1 MGCGRAA
8 VAAAL
13 ALCVE
18 LSGKMFDDWTRLRA
32 LCGVVPWTSGARPK
46 VASSLLIDGPHAWWA
61 QARIGVSGN
70 AKSNFINS
78 VIDKSSTFC
87 GHCCVSPAVSGPQ
100 TRHLEPPHGTRI
112 AMSYHDLESSPNGS
126 IGAEE
131 GARLAAL
138 APLVRD
144 GEVVKDAAAAPV
156 SRAAYW
162 IFLAQ
167 GVGMLFPWNA
177 FITATGA

>member
-1 MGCGRAA
+1 
-8 VAAAL
+8 
-13 ALCVE
+13 
-18 LSGKMFDDWTRLRA
+18 
-32 LCGVVPWTSGARPK
+32 
-46 VASSLLIDGPHAWWA
+46 
-61 QARIGVSGN
+61 
-70 AKSNFINS
+70 
-78 VIDKSSTFC
+78 
-87 GHCCVSPAVSGPQ
+87 
-100 TRHLEPPHGTRI
+100 
-112 AMSYHDLESSPNGS
+112 MSYHDLESSPNGS

>member
-1 MGCGRAA
+1 MIRVPKSVDKGSLPYQALKRATWNRHT
-8 VAAAL
+8 AL
-13 ALCVE
+13 G
-18 LSGKMFDDWTRLRA
+18 S
-32 LCGVVPWTSGARPK
+32 
-46 VASSLLIDGPHAWWA
+46 H
-61 QARIGVSGN
+61 
-70 AKSNFINS
+70 
-78 VIDKSSTFC
+78 
-87 GHCCVSPAVSGPQ
+87 
-100 TRHLEPPHGTRI
+100 
-112 AMSYHDLESSPNGS
+112 MSYHDLESSPNGS

-138 APLVRD
+138 APLVKD

-177 FITATGA
+177 FITATGARGRRTKACAAIERGHRSPYLGARLHIQSNRVPLRGMKHPLEMPGLFRGP